1 MRTAQVHYFHAHVK
15 SPASKA
21 RVNAMAAT
29 AVLHFSRA
37 AREAAKLEEEQ
48 RKRQIVCNNLQFAI
62 RQMYAVMGPEEAN
75 KLINWTEAAVEV
87 EYRFKS

>member
-1 MRTAQVHYFHAHVK
+1 MRTARVYSFRDYPK

-21 RVNAMAAT
+21 RVGAIAT
-29 AVLHFSRA
+29 ASILYHNRA
-37 AREAAKLEEEQ
+37 AREAARLDEKQRQ
-48 RKRQIVCNNLQFAI
+48 RKIVCNELQMAI
-62 RQMYAVMGPEEAN
+62 RKMYAVMGPEEAN